1 MNPRLRYLQN
11 LYESGTISEQS
22 YIGRANM
29 LYSTNPKNFS
39 EEDIDFIEKL
49 NKDVGVDFN
58 RDMAVSESN
67 LGSVLNQFASGVAEG
82 FTTLGWAEE
91 ADTTTEGIANK
102 VGHLVGFAPDII
114 SSVLS
119 MGALV
124 PGIVAKRGTA
134 KLAVKRAR
142 GRPTKKATEE
152 RLRIEE
158 SVARNTALAEKR
170 SQPGRKL
177 TANMGSAAA
186 KIQIGGFRPFA
197 KAIVDEGAEKV
208 GKKAAKDAVE
218 EITDIKG
225 WQIRSIPMRIAD
237 KAIDSATNKIAD
249 TGLLSQ
255 GFFSKALFKNE
266 QFQKVARESAHL
278 GVALGAS
285 AVWKGPKAIAES
297 TFHGALAGAVF
308 GGIGEWVNVS
318 RLIANP
324 KTEKLGKDSLKILIQ
339 NKQKEEILN
348 AFARGTVGSAFQG
361 GMSTVQGAPLPD
373 QMYEYLM
380 GFFFGAHTKSVNE
393 LKLRKIIME
402 NPMLDGTA
410 NIGRYK
416 KQIEAVKE
424 YQDAPAEV
432 KQEFERHIEVLFE
445 QQAQQ
450 NQRVIS
456 GKIINREIEKV
467 AKEENLDVTKVKDL
481 KKATEIVLENDKV
494 KDLPNVDRTIFK
506 EKIESDKSFLKEM
519 AEHKKGRQ
527 DALKELNEQLLQ
539 ELGIDFASVI
549 EAQKSSDIVDPI
561 SINRALEGV
570 YKEIKNDARYE
581 GYSRADLKRILL
593 KSVYNAKSYTSFV
606 KDFKSIHPNFEVKF
620 NQVGENP
627 LRTFFIRTKTYAETS
642 EVGVLA
648 DGTLKMI
655 RNGAKN
661 LEVDADGKNLVA
673 KESPNGIDIRYGKNT
688 RLIVRLLEKEANS
701 NKYEAPLDMLSPS
714 EAISKLQKQLY
725 KKGYYI
731 YGAPKDKGTIIAQ
744 KIPEGINPQTPKG
757 KKFLDMMVDILQ
769 SKDIGVPKKFLKKNN
784 DRLYSVSNLIYKLV
798 DNGYLTGTGE
808 SRKQITE
815 AVNEFK
821 KDVIDGKINIDVLK
835 EVKYEPLYQGKGIPV
850 PSEAMTKVLDNLG
863 YIDGQVKGFLNMI
876 AIKDKI
882 LKRYDKEYESG
893 TDGGLIIRDDVFDLI
908 TDVFGMSR
916 QNGFIKPVV
925 RASAREGK
933 GEIRG
938 KVGGFRPESEGLNK
952 FMMDNNIHMMMYGS
966 GLKSKGKLSLNELI
980 DGKNDTW
987 SLKESVDIAKIRA
1000 EELLINPD
1008 VNDYVFKNLIEINER
1023 GMLKI
1028 YKQLLDKNTFQDFP
1042 VEYFNAVEVL
1052 KEKMMAGNEAA
1063 TKKFIES
1070 GQDFVEFRVDDISIQ
1085 SLVDSLIDNPV
1096 SLKSKKI
1103 IRDIL
1108 ENTRQDEMDLSDS
1121 MSIDPADLVELG
1133 LTPEILKRTNHAFN
1147 TQLEYKNFISNKL
1160 ARYILSRGNQIKV
1173 KHGFKAYS
1181 GLYTQKMQKDF
1192 NLKDNEFMLGDS
1204 MRDMLITV
1212 KGVKEPVRL
1221 EDAFDT
1227 FQKLNY
1233 RSNRKE
1239 YMAYKEALT
1248 YLIMRTPNSGNGGV
1262 RALEFVGFK
1271 KKGGFNFFANELN
1284 SEYLGGKDND
1294 GDTVTG
1300 YQSLPGVMKKSFGKD
1315 NVFYELNDGD
1325 VNKPTKDLKA
1335 MEDKY
1340 NPGKTIADTRY
1351 GIDFGESPTGSI
1363 ITKVISGMQSGA
1375 DVAGLYA
1382 AEALGISTGGNGT
1395 KGHIS
1400 EAGKTPKERTE
1411 LAKRFNIEEGQSTSL
1426 PQRTMKNVVD
1436 SNATIAFRTQASVG
1450 TDKTIGFAQTGK
1462 WSKGNTKEGI
1472 YNDGYKPVLVLNS
1485 TNSSAKN
1492 IKLIKDFIKQNPG
1505 VVNIAGSRESSVPG
1519 SQKQIQK
1526 LLEISFKEL
1535 QSEKV
1540 SKKTFGEQL
1549 GEMLSSEMRLKA
1561 GKAAYEGKKAVG
1573 TIVNATTEF
1582 QMMFDMIKNNGGV
1595 IELGSGYQ
1603 IKIRLDDFNFLK
1615 DVSYVGINTAVDSS
1629 EYISI
1634 RPVRKNVEQ
1643 MFQDFFKVEL
1653 QGQDVTSDL
1662 SWYKFKKDASTIMP
1676 SFRNFAK
1683 AISSK
1688 KEVTFNLDGERSL
1701 YEQAQNFIFE
1711 WGKFGQKGD
1720 TYSNYYLQTARKI
1733 ADIEMTNDIFSF
1745 DFARG
1750 QDIVAALDRTYK
1762 NVKNRKVFEE
1772 LGIADL
1778 YRDLNPDFILKSL
1791 AEGKN
1796 LRGKANN
1803 IIGLDLLTKQ
1813 GEIIIDLLEMGG
1825 YRRDGIV
1832 SDLQRVVENTFLIK
1846 QKGLNKIDLSKEIIA
1861 AKQAL
1866 TNTIEAK
1873 LGKGK
1878 KLTEK
1883 YKRQLFR
1890 FYDFALLSHPVVKL
1904 GANPKLDVKV
1914 GGKEITLNEGYD
1926 LIKKYNKEIDANM
1939 PAGRDMEYSSVVNG
1953 LLKDIRTIENS
1964 IDRIQEKFTFESPA
1978 IDPLNTRLFF
1988 TKIDDVY
1995 SRAAEINAGKNVEVE
2010 VESGTP
2016 KKPTKEKLKLEDI
2029 NEEVVKEIEK
2039 DTGEKVNEIEVE
2051 REVYKKITS
2060 IDFDKALSDTK
2071 ITTFGRIQL
2080 MRLKKMLKNNPH
2092 LTRTIDAQYEMFLQ
2106 GTDFMTFQI
2115 SKEFTDATAKDLKR
2129 FNDYMESIMEPGAI
2143 KKFLTRKYIK
2153 QDPDTGQYKV
2163 VGAPGWASHFISN
2176 TLKNQLK
2183 FAVMQ
2188 DVNPDYQKI
2197 RTVVLDKNGN
2207 IKLKDGEV
2215 PISTLE
2221 YNTNLALAFHRLGN
2235 SKDKDVQNQ
2244 IEENL
2249 RLVKPEDS
2257 KQAKDFNLLFK
2268 YLMYAREYN
2277 NGKFY
2282 SGIKNQAQKDNIT
2295 KKYNTFKKEYD
2306 RMIKE
2311 GLTFKF
2317 EATGVEKGQRTRKG
2331 VEEVGNMVNDAYTNL
2346 MTQVLNDVIKSRHS
2360 FLKDKLKSLG
2370 KKVNEYKIP
2379 KKLQKQESKTNV
2391 EEQIKY
2397 EIQQLEMTFL
2407 DKNGLLSDAT
2417 KIDALYAGLSELVIR
2432 NPSQALTRLPS
2443 ITDVNFFRYYQR
2455 LNDHLSRK
2463 FPEIN
2468 FEKQLS
2474 KKEFER
2480 VKTEIEEYKK
2490 ILKPNKSISIGRYED
2505 SKGVVS
2511 RFVPHTGAF
2520 DTIKRAELNGKAID
2534 DIIEAKINRVAK
2546 NEKLLARIDAKFAT
2560 SARTEANKAEAIARY
2575 REYLNNKY
2583 AGYRTKGVNPE
2594 TDVQELAVVE
2604 DFTLT
2609 KPMDVFKSNSNLRS
2623 RGSDVSLPEWNAG
2636 LSHVESYVGAQYRN
2650 LLNSNLSLKINSN
2663 IKRFVKKNPFGTD
2676 KNITESWAYFMMDVA
2691 KNQMGLPSLRN
2702 FDIHGITKDE
2712 LGLLK
2717 KYMNNKM
2724 KQEGLGLSVKDK
2736 DFLAR
2741 IEANVGLSVFQK
2753 AEINTYI
2760 KKASEKKTISQKEIQ
2775 QKAENMAYNLRLKNL
2790 KDLAQGKNVNKIGR
2804 FHSAYQLMTDESV
2817 VNFTEKM
2824 DRIFGGKLLKD
2835 APTERTARDRY
2846 IAQLGQKFNAL
2857 EGQFEMMS
2865 LLFHP
2870 KTFLTN
2876 LYGGFTNTIT
2886 DVGLKPFTRALKDE
2900 WWEDNVWGENTT
2912 YTIQD
2917 SATGKQIK
2925 RSIRTRKDWEEWQ
2938 AFIGIFEDMLIN
2950 EAAKDAR
2957 FQKQGLIIPFE
2968 QAAKRINRLIGE
2980 KGLRTNKKIKEFD
2993 DFADLTLREA
3003 AKEAGVWD
3011 AIKNTGATFMRSSEF
3026 LLRSRTWDAAYI
3038 NARKILGE
3046 FGESLPFDSPI
3057 LIEIANRTVESSQ
3070 FIYHATQRP
3079 NIANTSLGRVMTRFH
3094 PYAWNSIGRRIKAY
3108 KGGFAEEWSGGHN
3121 TQRAQRQLT
3130 ADLMSLALAN
3140 IFVASIFDYALSP
3153 PMNWMQDTASLLFG
3167 DKKARDRAF
3176 FSPYPH
3182 PILSPLTIVT
3192 PPVARFVLN
3201 PITALLNNDFE
3212 DFQKYTLYTYA
3223 PFGRFYRDAKKT
3235 INSPAMTGEFM
3246 FGVPVHTLHR
3256 MRQDYLSSFEEEMP
3270 DEEQVLE
3277 QDDN

>member
-1 MNPRLRYLQN
+1 MNPRLRYLQS

-29 LYSTNPKNFS
+29 LYSTNPKDFN

-197 KAIVDEGAEKV
+197 KAIVDKGAEKV
-208 GKKAAKDAVE
+208 GKKAAKEAVE

-467 AKEENLDVTKVKDL
+467 AKEENLDVTKVEDL

-549 EAQKSSDIVDPI
+549 EAQKSSDVVDPI

-593 KSVYNAKSYTSFV
+593 KSVYNAESYTSFV
-606 KDFKSIHPNFEVKF
+606 KDFKSVHPNFEVKF

-701 NKYEAPLDMLSPS
+701 NRYEAPLDMLSPS

-798 DNGYLTGTGE
+798 DNAYLTGTGE

-882 LKRYDKEYESG
+882 LKRYDKEYKSG

-908 TDVFGMSR
+908 TDLFGMSR

-1063 TKKFIES
+1063 TKKFMES

-1085 SLVDSLIDNPV
+1085 ALVDSLIDNPV

-1121 MSIDPADLVELG
+1121 MSIDPTDLVELG

-1160 ARYILSRGNQIKV
+1160 ARYILNRGNQIKV
-1173 KHGFKAYS
+1173 RHGFKAYS

-1204 MRDMLITV
+1204 MRDMLIKV
-1212 KGVKEPVRL
+1212 EGVKEPVRL

-1233 RSNRKE
+1233 RSNRKD

-1300 YQSLPGVMKKSFGKD
+1300 YQSLPGVMKKAFSQDK
-1315 NVFYELNDGD
+1315 VFYELNDGD

-1351 GIDFGESPTGSI
+1351 GIDFGESPTG
-1363 ITKVISGMQSGA
+1363 
-1375 DVAGLYA
+1375 
-1382 AEALGISTGGNGT
+1382 
-1395 KGHIS
+1395 
-1400 EAGKTPKERTE
+1400 
-1411 LAKRFNIEEGQSTSL
+1411 
-1426 PQRTMKNVVD
+1426 
-1436 SNATIAFRTQASVG
+1436 
-1450 TDKTIGFAQTGK
+1450 
-1462 WSKGNTKEGI
+1462 
-1472 YNDGYKPVLVLNS
+1472 
-1485 TNSSAKN
+1485 
-1492 IKLIKDFIKQNPG
+1492 
-1505 VVNIAGSRESSVPG
+1505 
-1519 SQKQIQK
+1519 
-1526 LLEISFKEL
+1526 
-1535 QSEKV
+1535 V

-1683 AISSK
+1683 AISSR

-1883 YKRQLFR
+1883 YRRQLFR

-1914 GGKEITLNEGYD
+1914 NGKEITLNEGYD

-1978 IDPLNTRLFF
+1978 IDPINTRLFF

-2010 VESGTP
+2010 VETGTP

-2039 DTGEKVNEIEVE
+2039 NTGEKVNEIEVE

-2060 IDFDKALSDTK
+2060 IDFDKALSNTK

-2235 SKDKDVQNQ
+2235 SKDKDIQNQ

-2407 DKNGLLSDAT
+2407 DKNGLLSDST

-2432 NPSQALTRLPS
+2432 NPSQALTKLPS

-2520 DTIKRAELNGKAID
+2520 DTIKRTELNGKAID
-2534 DIIEAKINRVAK
+2534 DIIEAKINRVTK
-2546 NEKLLARIDAKFAT
+2546 NEKLLAHIDAKFAT

-2575 REYLNNKY
+2575 REYLDNKY

-2623 RGSDVSLPEWNAG
+2623 RGSDISLPEWNAG

-2724 KQEGLGLSVKDK
+2724 KKEGLGLSSKDK

-2775 QKAENMAYNLRLKNL
+2775 QKAENIAYNLRLKNL

-2870 KTFLTN
+2870 KTFFTN

-2886 DVGLKPFTRALKDE
+2886 DVGLKPFTDALKNE

-2917 SATGKQIK
+2917 SASGKKIK
-2925 RSIRTRKDWEEWQ
+2925 RTIRTRKDWEEWQ

-2980 KGLRTNKKIKEFD
+2980 KGLRTNKKLKEFD

-3011 AIKNTGATFMRSSEF
+3011 ALKNTGAAFMRSSEF

-3182 PILSPLTIVT
+3182 PILAPLTIVT

-3246 FGVPVHTLHR
+3246 FGLPVHTLHR
-3256 MRQDYLSSFEEEMP
+3256 MRRDYLSSFEEEMP
-3270 DEEQVLE
+3270 DEE
-3277 QDDN
+3277 

>member
-1 MNPRLRYLQN
+1 MNRNLLYLQS
-11 LYESGTISEQS
+11 LYNSKTISQES
-22 YIGRANM
+22 YIGRVNM
-29 LYSTNPKNFS
+29 LYSSNPKNFN
-39 EEDIDFIEKL
+39 EEDVDFIEKL

-58 RDMAVSESN
+58 RDMAASESN

-142 GRPTKKATEE
+142 GRPTKKATQE

-197 KAIVDEGAEKV
+197 KAIVDEGAEKAA
-208 GKKAAKDAVE
+208 KKAGKEAVE

-255 GFFSKALFKNE
+255 GFFNKALFKNE

-456 GKIINREIEKV
+456 GKIIDREIEKT
-467 AKEENLDVTKVKDL
+467 AKEENLDVTKVEDL

-506 EKIESDKSFLKEM
+506 EKIESDKAFLKEM

-527 DALKELNEQLLQ
+527 DALKELNEQLLS
-539 ELGIDFASVI
+539 ELGIDFASLV

-581 GYSRADLKRILL
+581 GYSRADLKRLLL
-593 KSVYNAKSYTSFV
+593 KSVYNAKSYTDFV
-606 KDFKSIHPNFEVKF
+606 KEFKLVHPDFEVKF

-673 KESPNGIDIRYGKNT
+673 KESPNGIDVRYGKNT
-688 RLIVRLLEKEANS
+688 RLIVRLLETEANS
-701 NKYEAPLDMLSPS
+701 NKYEAPLDMLNPS

-744 KIPEGINPQTPKG
+744 KIPDGINPQTPKG

-769 SKDIGVPKKFLKKNN
+769 SKDIGVPKKFFKKNN

-850 PSEAMTKVLDNLG
+850 PSEAMVKVLDNLG
-863 YIDGQVKGFLNMI
+863 YIDGQVKGYLNLV

-908 TDVFGMSR
+908 TDVFGMSKL
-916 QNGFIKPVV
+916 NGFVKPVV
-925 RASAREGK
+925 RASARNGK

-952 FMMDNNIHMMMYGS
+952 FMVDNNIHMMMYGS
-966 GLKSKGKLSLNELI
+966 GLKSKGKLALNELI

-987 SLKESVDIAKIRA
+987 SLKESLDIAKIRA

-1042 VEYFNAVEVL
+1042 VEYFDAIEIL
-1052 KEKMMAGNEAA
+1052 KEKMMVGNIEA

-1070 GQDFVEFRVDDISIQ
+1070 GQDFVEFRVDDIAIQ
-1085 SLVDSLIDNPV
+1085 SLVDSLIDNTV

-1108 ENTRQDEMDLSDS
+1108 ENTREDEIDLSDS
-1121 MSIDPADLVELG
+1121 SSLDPADLVELG

-1192 NLKDNEFMLGDS
+1192 NLKDNEFMLGES

-1212 KGVKEPVRL
+1212 EGVKEPVRL

-1262 RALEFVGFK
+1262 RALQFVGFK

-1300 YQSLPGVMKKSFGKD
+1300 YQSLPGVMKKSFAKD

-1351 GIDFGESPTGSI
+1351 GIDFGKTE
-1363 ITKVISGMQSGA
+1363 TKKS
-1375 DVAGLYA
+1375 
-1382 AEALGISTGGNGT
+1382 
-1395 KGHIS
+1395 
-1400 EAGKTPKERTE
+1400 
-1411 LAKRFNIEEGQSTSL
+1411 
-1426 PQRTMKNVVD
+1426 
-1436 SNATIAFRTQASVG
+1436 
-1450 TDKTIGFAQTGK
+1450 
-1462 WSKGNTKEGI
+1462 
-1472 YNDGYKPVLVLNS
+1472 
-1485 TNSSAKN
+1485 
-1492 IKLIKDFIKQNPG
+1492 
-1505 VVNIAGSRESSVPG
+1505 
-1519 SQKQIQK
+1519 
-1526 LLEISFKEL
+1526 
-1535 QSEKV
+1535 
-1540 SKKTFGEQL
+1540 FGEQL

-1701 YEQAQNFIFE
+1701 YEQANNFIFE

-1733 ADIEMTNDIFSF
+1733 ADLEMTNDIFSF
-1745 DFARG
+1745 DFARPA
-1750 QDIVAALDRTYK
+1750 DIAVALQRIYK
-1762 NVKNRKVFEE
+1762 NVRGRKVFEE

-1778 YRDLNPDFILKSL
+1778 YRDLNPEFL
-1791 AEGKN
+1791 ANELTDGKN
-1796 LRGKANN
+1796 IRGKTNN
-1803 IIGLDLLTKQ
+1803 LIGLDLLTKQ
-1813 GEIIIDLLEMGG
+1813 AEIIVDLLSMAG
-1825 YRRDGIV
+1825 YRREAIM
-1832 SDLQRVVENTFLIK
+1832 SDLELVVANTFSIK
-1846 QKGLNKIDLSKEIIA
+1846 QKGLNKIELSKEIIA
-1861 AKQAL
+1861 AKEAL
-1866 TNTIEAK
+1866 ANTIEAK

-1878 KLTEK
+1878 KLTSK
-1883 YKRQLFR
+1883 YKKQLFR
-1890 FYDFALLSHPVVKL
+1890 FYDFALLAHPVVKL
-1904 GANPKLDVKV
+1904 SANPKLGIKV
-1914 GGKEITLNEGYD
+1914 NKKEITLNEGYD
-1926 LIKKYNKEIDANM
+1926 LIREYHKEIDKLN
-1939 PAGRDMEYSSVVNG
+1939 PESKDLEYSNEING
-1953 LLKDIRTIENS
+1953 IFKDIRTIENA
-1964 IDRIQEKFTFESPA
+1964 IDGLQEKLTFESPA
-1978 IDPLNTRLFF
+1978 IDPMNTRLFF
-1988 TKIDDVY
+1988 TKIDNIY
-1995 SRAAEINAGKNVEVE
+1995 NKAAEINAGKNIEVE
-2010 VESGTP
+2010 VETGTS

-2060 IDFDKALSDTK
+2060 IDFDKALSDTS
-2071 ITTFGRIQL
+2071 INTFGRIQL

-2235 SKDKDVQNQ
+2235 SKDKDIQNQ
-2244 IEENL
+2244 IEETL

-2268 YLMYAREYN
+2268 YLMYSREYN

-2282 SGIKNQAQKDNIT
+2282 SGVKNQAQKDNIT
-2295 KKYNTFKKEYD
+2295 EKYNTFKKEYD

-2317 EATGVEKGQRTRKG
+2317 EATGVEKGQRIRKG

-2346 MTQVLNDVIKSRHS
+2346 MTQVLNDVIKSRHL

-2474 KKEFER
+2474 KKEFEL

-2511 RFVPHTGAF
+2511 RFVPHTGGF
-2520 DTIKRAELNGKAID
+2520 DTVQRAKLNGEAID
-2534 DIIEAKINRVAK
+2534 KIIEAKINRVTK
-2546 NEKLLARIDAKFAT
+2546 NEKLLARIDTKFAT
-2560 SARTEANKAEAIARY
+2560 SARTEIDKAQAISRY

-2609 KPMDVFKSNSNLRS
+2609 KPMDVFKSNGNLRS
-2623 RGSDVSLPEWNAG
+2623 RGSEVSLPEWNAG

-2724 KQEGLGLSVKDK
+2724 KKEGLGLSTKDK

-2760 KKASEKKTISQKEIQ
+2760 KKANEKKTISQKEIQ

-2886 DVGLKPFTRALKDE
+2886 DVGLKPFTDALKNE

-2917 SATGKQIK
+2917 SATGKKIK
-2925 RSIRTRKDWEEWQ
+2925 RTIRTRKDWEEWQ

-2968 QAAKRINRLIGE
+2968 QAAKRINTLIGQ
-2980 KGLRTNKKIKEFD
+2980 KGLRTNKKLKEFD
-2993 DFADLTLREA
+2993 DFADLTLMEA

-3011 AIKNTGATFMRSSEF
+3011 ALKNTGATFMRSSEF

-3182 PILSPLTIVT
+3182 PVLSPLTIVT

-3201 PITALLNNDFE
+3201 PITAILNNDFE
-3212 DFQKYTLYTYA
+3212 DFQKYTLYTYM

-3256 MRQDYLSSFEEEMP
+3256 MRRDALASREEEMP